1 MATPNY
7 FRPLIEEAAQ
17 KYGLDPDLLYAQMKQ
32 ESNFNPKARSS
43 AGAMGLMQLMPGT
56 AADLGVKNPYDPK
69 ENVYG
74 GAKYLKQMMDM
85 FGGDTSKALAAY
97 NAGPGNVQKYKGI
110 PPFRETQDYVKRIL
124 GNYNGEQPMMM
135 GNGLT
140 QDWKS
145 AMGRGKKG
153 NRDQDLPETP
163 DIYAQI
169 GFPDNKKYNRQSKVQ
184 GIFGGL
190 AELAASLHP
199 TQGADLQEAQR
210 NYNVNMQNM
219 IQNKRKG
226 ALEELI
232 MLTRGGGKDS
242 TSDIKNLEYMNE
254 QRAAQGLP
262 PLGMKEYFKFKEGGM
277 ETSELQDLMKQ
288 FGLGD
293 SMGGG
298 AKPQNT
304 QVEQTVTPQAIPP
317 MKPMGDQSGEP
328 TIEDGDV
335 IDLGDGIVMK
345 RGKKV

>member
-135 GNGLT
+135 ANGLT

-262 PLGMKEYFKFKEGGM
+262 PLGMKDYFKFKMGGM
-277 ETSELQDLMKQ
+277 DTNELQDLMKQ
-288 FGLGD
+288 FGFGD

-304 QVEQTVTPQAIPP
+304 QVEQTVTPQDIPP
-317 MKPMGDQSGEP
+317 MKPMDDQSSNTNFEQ
-328 TIEDGDV
+328 GDYY
-335 IDLGDGIVMK
+335 ITKNGIKVYK
-345 RGKKV
+345 GKKI

>member
-7 FRPLIEEAAQ
+7 YRPLIEEAAQ
-17 KYGLDPDLLYAQMKQ
+17 KYGLNPDLLYAQMKQ

-56 AADLGVKNPYDPK
+56 AKDLGVKNPYDPK

-110 PPFRETQDYVKRIL
+110 PPFRETQNYVKRIL
-124 GNYNGEQPMMM
+124 GDYNGEQPMM

-145 AMGRGKKG
+145 AMGKGRKG
-153 NRDQDLPETP
+153 NKSQDLPEMP

-169 GFPDNKKYNRQSKVQ
+169 GFPDNKKYNRQAKVQ

-262 PLGMKEYFKFKEGGM
+262 PLGMKDYFKFKMGGM
-277 ETSELQDLMKQ
+277 DTNELQDLMKQ
-288 FGLGD
+288 FGFGD

-317 MKPMGDQSGEP
+317 MKPMDDQSSNTNFEQ
-328 TIEDGDV
+328 GDYY
-335 IDLGDGIVMK
+335 ITKNGIKVYK
-345 RGKKV
+345 GKKI